1 MLEFLFPRDWPRYAA
16 GPQGP
21 LVRNFAAWV
30 VERGYTRVSAKCH
43 VHRFREVLAY
53 NRVAVSDRPVASATL
68 VRWFAPWSDE
78 MLYRATQRAAA
89 RFLTDRGLFVPVTKP
104 SRFDLL
110 VSQYRSHL
118 IELRGLAPKTVEE
131 HLSTVASFL
140 SSACSKPKRLAS
152 IRSDDVERFID
163 QTSKRVSQ
171 AGLSHQNGATG
182 KTSAHA
188 SGSGALCTALCFRKR
203 ISVRGFV
210 RKGMSSR
217 ATDAT
222 MHF

>member
-1 MLEFLFPRDWPRYAA
+1 MLQFLFPRDWPRYAA

-53 NRVAVSDRPVASATL
+53 NRVAASDRPVASATL

-152 IRSDDVERFID
+152 IRSDDVGRFIGGRYASSFIRS
-163 QTSKRVSQ
+163 TVRVLKVAVITRFS
-171 AGLSHQNGATG
+171 T
-182 KTSAHA
+182 
-188 SGSGALCTALCFRKR
+188 
-203 ISVRGFV
+203 
-210 RKGMSSR
+210 
-217 ATDAT
+217 
-222 MHF
+222 